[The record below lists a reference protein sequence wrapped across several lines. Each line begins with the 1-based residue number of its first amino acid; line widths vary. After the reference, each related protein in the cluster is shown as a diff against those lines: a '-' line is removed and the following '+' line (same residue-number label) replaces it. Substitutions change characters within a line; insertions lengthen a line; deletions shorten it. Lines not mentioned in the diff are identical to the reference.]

1 MVSITTG
8 VPLKHDYKFLRRV
21 YRNNAHDAWFNEL
34 RARCRRAVR
43 RIEKR
48 AAQRMIVEALS

>member
-1 MVSITTG
+1 MVSITAG

-21 YRNNAHDAWFNEL
+21 YKNNSHDAWFKEL

-48 AAQRMIVEALS
+48 SAVAIIREALS